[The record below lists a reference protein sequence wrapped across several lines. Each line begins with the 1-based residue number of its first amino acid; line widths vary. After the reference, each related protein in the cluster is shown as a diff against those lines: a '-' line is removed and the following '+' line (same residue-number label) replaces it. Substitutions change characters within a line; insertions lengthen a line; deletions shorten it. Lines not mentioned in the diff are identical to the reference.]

1 MAHLST
7 ARNIISSCQISS
19 HLIKI
24 IATFIVIIN
33 SVIFT
38 GAIAILHLI
47 RASLASRVGFLDQI
61 KCEPSRLRN
70 SLVVY
75 PRSNHHIHCFNTTD
89 ILFTCLDILSRSCGT
104 KIAHLVISSIV
115 TSNERGALLRFSV
128 WSFSVETLEIK
139 MKYLDEK
146 NEKRNMISGRL
157 NWGVDTRYVIKLP
170 FILGYN

>member
-47 RASLASRVGFLDQI
+47 RVSLASRGGFLDQI
-61 KCEPSRLRN
+61 KCGPSLLRK
-70 SLVVY
+70 LLIVY
-75 PRSNHHIHCFNTTD
+75 PHSNHHIHCFNATD
-89 ILFTCLDILSRSCGT
+89 ILFTYLDILTPANLSAAT
-104 KIAHLVISSIV
+104 KIA
-115 TSNERGALLRFSV
+115 RFSHAGP
-128 WSFSVETLEIK
+128 SII
-139 MKYLDEK
+139 D
-146 NEKRNMISGRL
+146 GRRE
-157 NWGVDTRYVIKLP
+157 GPAVH
-170 FILGYN
+170 